1 MSLVF
6 SSDAHCRTLG
16 RPVILVDFH
25 LAGLL
30 TSVFLYILYGRW
42 TTLTRS
48 ELWPRNARYCHFYS
62 CCKQLVLLNCGW
74 WAVSSFL
81 AVRIYWLVI
90 FVGNFTPSKPIQKEG
105 AFSFLIFFLK
115 LFCSF
120 DYGNIWADS
129 YFYAWMS
136 GEGLMAF
143 VDVH

>member
-1 MSLVF
+1 MSRVF
-6 SSDAHCRTLG
+6 SSDAYCRTLG
-16 RPVILVDFH
+16 RPVLLVDFH
-25 LAGLL
+25 LASPL
-30 TSVFLYILYGRW
+30 TSVFYILYRRW

-48 ELWPRNARYCHFYS
+48 ELWPRNARYSHLNS

-74 WAVSSFL
+74 WAVSSLL

-105 AFSFLIFFLK
+105 AFFFLNFFLK

-129 YFYAWMS
+129 YLYAWTS
-136 GEGLMAF
+136 GGGLMAF